1 MSEDLKEFLH
11 RHGIKNPSPAFQK
24 LMEYGVTEVA
34 EISLLTEEDLR
45 KAGRYCAVKILP
57 ADCIILKI
65 SQNCVLQIK
74 FSNLFRHTCC
84 TILFFSIGLD

>member
-11 RHGIKNPSPAFQK
+11 RHGIKNLSPAFQK

-34 EISLLTEEDLR
+34 EISLLTEKDLL

-65 SQNCVLQIK
+65 SQIVLCKLNSAICSGTHVVPCY
-74 FSNLFRHTCC
+74 FLA
-84 TILFFSIGLD
+84 